1 MNMQLNTVV
10 TFYVHVYSEIFPG
23 RSTTNYITVICFN
36 VRMVYIHVF
45 IHLVMTL
52 CVGKRRMCKIAV
64 EHGQYIKMSEIQR
77 HYLQHSRRHIYLNY
91 LNVCQVWSF
100 LSG

>member
-36 VRMVYIHVF
+36 VRMVYIHVNTCDTCVYICILVNIPNVLRASF
-45 IHLVMTL
+45 DVVIKSHLLYFKEMYSNAIYR
-52 CVGKRRMCKIAV
+52 GFHIIM
-64 EHGQYIKMSEIQR
+64 IQ
-77 HYLQHSRRHIYLNY
+77 
-91 LNVCQVWSF
+91 
-100 LSG
+100 

>member
-10 TFYVHVYSEIFPG
+10 AFYVDVYSEIFPG
-23 RSTTNYITVICFN
+23 RSTTNYITFICFN

-64 EHGQYIKMSEIQR
+64 EHGQYIKMSVKYG
-77 HYLQHSRRHIYLNY
+77 HFY
-91 LNVCQVWSF
+91 QVNRY
-100 LSG
+100 G